1 MDEIF
6 LYLSPDKGGLGNFL
20 GASPK
25 NKKLSKPIS
34 YAKLRASDFT
44 DLNPT
49 LSWLELLPEPVEGK
63 VESPE
68 RAGIAGF
75 RLSI

>member
-6 LYLSPDKGGLGNFL
+6 LYLSPDKGGIGNFL

-34 YAKLRASDFT
+34 YVKLRADDYT
-44 DLNPT
+44 ETNPG
-49 LSWLELLPEPVEGK
+49 L
-63 VESPE
+63 
-68 RAGIAGF
+68 
-75 RLSI
+75 